1 MDFIQDTIAKRFI
14 DHQAQA
20 DHNFIVA
27 GDLNSRWFPGT
38 AGIHG
43 SCKEWA
49 DSLSLANHI
58 AQDCHDQG
66 KSMFTR
72 YSGDK
77 PTGHI
82 DHILTY
88 GDLTTTAYGTT
99 NQDCAVTTD
108 LSGHNTTSDTS
119 KSKESQYT
127 NPKQPHQQNSTLE
140 TKPWSKPTSTCSIT
154 TQASTSILT
163 H

>member
-1 MDFIQDTIAKRFI
+1 MDFIQDTIAKRLI
-14 DHQAQA
+14 DHQDHS
-20 DHNFIVA
+20 DHNFIFV
-27 GDLNSRWFPGT
+27 GDRNSRWFPGT

-43 SCKEWA
+43 PCKEWA

-82 DHILTY
+82 DHILTN
-88 GDLTTTAYGTT
+88 GDLKTTAYGTT
-99 NQDCAVTTD
+99 NQQFWRLCSDHRPLWAQYNFRHIKEQRIPIHKPKT
-108 LSGHNTTSDTS
+108 TTS
-119 KSKESQYT
+119 
-127 NPKQPHQQNSTLE
+127 QNSTLE
-140 TKPWSKPTSTCSIT
+140 TKP
-154 TQASTSILT
+154 
-163 H
+163 